1 MFNWISPFN
10 YDFAIAAIPI
20 QVVLLVFY
28 GVRRNLPIRQ
38 SSYFWLIM
46 FANLV
51 MTSADIISCEMNE
64 IWYEFPL
71 WVMYAINHAYFL
83 GFIVRGW
90 ALFAY
95 TAESSHSHK
104 NNWLFRI
111 VTALP
116 ALAAVS
122 LILST
127 PWTSAIYTIAEDG
140 YHNCSL
146 YKTIY
151 FSTYFYIII
160 SLIIVVSNWGK
171 LSRRMKAGLFSFN
184 LILLFGIIIRKQF
197 YHMLVTSYF
206 SILAILIIYLTSE
219 NPDLYRDNRT
229 RLLNKDAL
237 DLIGRDYWER
247 KEPFSLITMAIH
259 NYEESKSV
267 YGINQVNDGLKAIA
281 AWLVK
286 NYHKY
291 CVFYMRNGN
300 FILLIKGHLHEDP
313 EKKMEEWKEKYMA
326 LQRSYYGVVQMKISA
341 MMIPDSIIDTEGL
354 VAGDLAR
361 FAMANS
367 YHENRRGN
375 YVFSDEM
382 IKGVKVQKS
391 IERAVKDAIADNRF
405 EVYFQ
410 PIYSTKEDKVM
421 GAEALARLNDPK
433 IGFIPPLDFIRV
445 AEKNG
450 DIMEIGRQIF
460 EKICIFLERIDPE
473 ELGIEFINVNL
484 SPIQCMSH
492 SLSAELAEI
501 AAKHNISMRLFDF
514 EITESLIDDYEMIQ
528 MQIAGLRA
536 MGAELS
542 LDDFGTG
549 ASNISSLM
557 NLPIH
562 VVKVDM
568 TFTRSFFDG
577 KAVFLPDL
585 IKLFQHSDMEI
596 VVEGIETEEMK
607 EKMAEMGC
615 DYEQGYYFSKPLP
628 PADFVKYM
636 EAEMNKGV

>member
-1 MFNWISPFN
+1 MYNWISPFN

-20 QVVLLVFY
+20 QVILLLFY

-38 SSYFWLIM
+38 SSCFWLVM

-51 MTSADIISCEMNE
+51 MTTADIISCEMNE
-64 IWYEFPL
+64 IWYEYPL

-104 NNWLFRI
+104 DNWIFRI

-116 ALAAVS
+116 ASVAVL

-160 SLIIVVSNWGK
+160 SLIIVIFNWAK
-171 LSRRMKAGLFSFN
+171 LSRRMKAGLLSFN
-184 LILLFGIIIRKQF
+184 LLLLLGIIIRKQF

-206 SILAILIIYLTSE
+206 SILCIIIIYLTSE

-237 DLIGRDYWER
+237 DLIGLDYWER
-247 KEPFSLITMAIH
+247 KVPFSLLTMAIH

-267 YGINQVNDGLKAIA
+267 YGISQVNDGLKAIA
-281 AWLVK
+281 SWLVSS
-286 NYHKY
+286 YPKY
-291 CVFYMRNGN
+291 SAFYTRNGN
-300 FILLIKGHLHEDP
+300 FILLIKGHLNEDP
-313 EKKMEEWKEKYMA
+313 GKMMEEWKEKYEA
-326 LQRSYYGVVQMKISA
+326 LQRSYYGIVQMKISA
-341 MMIPDSIIDTEGL
+341 MLIPDSVIDTDGL

-361 FAMANS
+361 YAVANS
-367 YHENRRGN
+367 YNENRRGI

-382 IKGVKVQKS
+382 IKGVKNQKS

-410 PIYSTKEDKVM
+410 PIYSNKEGKVL
-421 GAEALARLNDPK
+421 GAEALARLNDSK
-433 IGFIPPLDFIRV
+433 MGFIPPLDFIHV

-460 EKICIFLERIDPE
+460 EKICIFLERIDPK

-484 SPIQCMSH
+484 SPIQCMSN
-492 SLSAELAEI
+492 SLSQELASI
-501 AAKHNISMRLFDF
+501 AAKHNIPMSMFDF
-514 EITESLIDDYEMIQ
+514 EITESIIDDYDMIQ
-528 MQIAGLRA
+528 MQIAGLQA

-542 LDDFGTG
+542 MDDFGTG

-557 NLPIH
+557 TLPIH

-568 TFTRSFFDG
+568 TFTRSFFAG
-577 KAVFLPDL
+577 KAGFLPDL
-585 IKLFQHSDMEI
+585 IRLFQHSNMEI

-607 EKMAEMGC
+607 DKMAEMGC
-615 DYEQGYYFSKPLP
+615 DYEQGYFFSKPLP

-636 EAEMNKGV
+636 ESMVNA

>member
-38 SSYFWLIM
+38 SSCFWLVM

-64 IWYEFPL
+64 IWYEYPI

-104 NNWLFRI
+104 ADWIFWI
-111 VTALP
+111 VAAIP
-116 ALAAVS
+116 ASVAVL

-160 SLIIVVSNWGK
+160 SLIIVIANFRK
-171 LSRRMKAGLFSFN
+171 LSRRMKAGLLSFN
-184 LILLFGIIIRKQF
+184 LLLLFGIIIRRQF

-206 SILAILIIYLTSE
+206 SILSILIIYLTSE

-229 RLLNKDAL
+229 RLMNKEAL
-237 DLIGRDYWER
+237 DLITLDHWE
-247 KEPFSLITMAIH
+247 KKIPFSIITMSIH
-259 NYEESKSV
+259 NYEESKSI
-267 YGINQVNDGLKAIA
+267 YGIGQVNDGLKAIA
-281 AWLVK
+281 AWIV
-286 NYHKY
+286 NSFPKY
-291 CVFYMRNGN
+291 SAFYVRNGN
-300 FILLIKGHLHEDP
+300 FILLIKGHLHDGP
-313 EKKMEEWKEKYMA
+313 EKIIQEWKEKYEA
-326 LQRSYYGVVQMKISA
+326 LQRSYYGIVHMKISA
-341 MMIPDSIIDTEGL
+341 MLIPNSVIDAGEI
-354 VAGDLAR
+354 VVGDLGR
-361 FAMANS
+361 FALANS
-367 YHENRRGN
+367 YNENRRGN
-375 YVFSDEM
+375 YAFSDEM
-382 IKGVKVQKS
+382 IEGVKNQKS
-391 IERAVKDAIADNRF
+391 VERAVKDAIADNRF

-410 PIYSTKEDKVM
+410 PIYSNKEGRVM

-433 IGFIPPLDFIRV
+433 LGFIPPLDFIHI
-445 AEKNG
+445 AENNG

-460 EKICIFLERIDPE
+460 EKICIFLKRIDTK

-492 SLSAELAEI
+492 SLSEDLSEI
-501 AAKHNISMRLFDF
+501 AKKHNIPMSMFDF
-514 EITESLIDDYEMIQ
+514 EITESLIDDYDMIQ
-528 MQIAGLRA
+528 MQIAGLQA

-557 NLPIH
+557 KLPIH

-568 TFTRSFFDG
+568 TFTSSYFAG
-577 KAVFLPDL
+577 KADFLPDL
-585 IKLFQHSDMEI
+585 IKLFQHANMEI
-596 VVEGIETEEMK
+596 VVEGIETAEMK
-607 EKMAEMGC
+607 DKMAEMGC
-615 DYEQGYYFSKPLP
+615 DYEQGYFFSKPLP
-628 PADFVKYM
+628 PTDFIKYM
-636 EAEMNKGV
+636 QGNVSTVV

>member
-20 QVVLLVFY
+20 QIVLLVFY

-38 SSYFWLIM
+38 SSCFWFVM
-46 FANLV
+46 FANLI

-64 IWYEFPL
+64 IWYEYPL

-104 NNWLFRI
+104 GNWIFGI

-116 ALAAVS
+116 ASVAVL

-140 YHNCSL
+140 YHNCAL

-151 FSTYFYIII
+151 FSTYFYIIV
-160 SLIIVVSNWGK
+160 SLIVVVSSWAK
-171 LSRRMKAGLFSFN
+171 LSRRMKAGLLSFN
-184 LILLFGIIIRKQF
+184 LLLLFGIIIRKQF

-206 SILAILIIYLTSE
+206 SILSILIIYLTSE

-229 RLLNKDAL
+229 RLLNKAAL
-237 DLIGRDYWER
+237 DLIGLDYWER
-247 KEPFSLITMAIH
+247 KVPFSLMTMAIH
-259 NYEESKSV
+259 SYEESKSV
-267 YGINQVNDGLKAIA
+267 YGIAQVNDGLKAIA
-281 AWLVK
+281 AWLVN
-286 NYHKY
+286 NYPN
-291 CVFYMRNGN
+291 CSTFYTRNGN
-300 FILLIKGHLHEDP
+300 FILLFKGHLHEKP
-313 EKKMEEWKEKYMA
+313 EKIMEEWKEKYEA

-341 MMIPDSIIDTEGL
+341 MLIPDSIIDGGEL
-354 VAGDLAR
+354 IAGDLAR
-361 FAMANS
+361 YALANS
-367 YHENRRGN
+367 YNENRRGN

-382 IKGVKVQKS
+382 IKGVENQKS

-410 PIYSTKEDKVM
+410 PIYSIKEDKVM

-433 IGFIPPLDFIRV
+433 MGFIPPLDFIHV
-445 AEKNG
+445 GEKNG

-460 EKICIFLERIDPE
+460 EKICNFLERIDPK

-492 SLSAELAEI
+492 SLTEELAGI
-501 AAKHNISMRLFDF
+501 AAKHNIPMSMFDF
-514 EITESLIDDYEMIQ
+514 EITESLIDDYDMIQ
-528 MQIAGLRA
+528 MQIAGLQA

-557 NLPIH
+557 TLPIH

-568 TFTRSFFDG
+568 TFTRSFFAG
-577 KAVFLPDL
+577 KADFLPDL
-585 IKLFQHSDMEI
+585 IKLFQHSNMEI

-607 EKMAEMGC
+607 DKMAEMGC

-628 PADFVKYM
+628 PADFIKYM
-636 EAEMNKGV
+636 ESR

>member
-1 MFNWISPFN
+1 MINWISPFN

-20 QVVLLVFY
+20 QLILLVFY

-38 SSYFWLIM
+38 SSCFWFVM
-46 FANLV
+46 FANLI

-64 IWYEFPL
+64 IWYEYPL

-104 NNWLFRI
+104 GNWIFWI
-111 VTALP
+111 VTAIP
-116 ALAAVS
+116 ASVAVI

-151 FSTYFYIII
+151 FSTYFYIIC
-160 SLIIVVSNWGK
+160 SLIIVIFNWKK
-171 LSRRMKAGLFSFN
+171 LSRRMKAGLLSFN

-229 RLLNKDAL
+229 RLMNKSAL
-237 DLIGRDYWER
+237 DLIGFDYWE
-247 KEPFSLITMAIH
+247 KKIPFSLITMNIH

-267 YGINQVNDGLKAIA
+267 YGVYLVNDGLKAIA
-281 AWLVK
+281 SWLAK
-286 NYHKY
+286 NFRKY
-291 CVFYMRNGN
+291 NIFYTRNGN
-300 FILLIKGHLHEDP
+300 FILLIKGHLHEKP
-313 EKKMEEWKEKYMA
+313 EKIMEDWKEKYEA
-326 LQRSYYGVVQMKISA
+326 FQKSYYGVVQMKLSA
-341 MMIPDSIIDTEGL
+341 MLIPDPIIETQGL

-361 FAMANS
+361 YAIANA
-367 YHENRRGN
+367 YNENRREN
-375 YVFSDEM
+375 YVFSEDM
-382 IKGVKVQKS
+382 IKDVKKHKS

-410 PIYSTKEDKVM
+410 PIYSIKEDKIL
-421 GAEALARLNDPK
+421 GAEALARLYDPK
-433 IGFIPPLDFIRV
+433 LGFIPPLEFIHV

-450 DIMEIGRQIF
+450 DIIEIGRQIF
-460 EKICIFLERIDPE
+460 EKICIFLEKSDPE
-473 ELGIEFINVNL
+473 KLGIEFINVNL
-484 SPIQCMSH
+484 SPIQCMSQRLTKDF
-492 SLSAELAEI
+492 SDIVAR
-501 AAKHNISMRLFDF
+501 HNIPMSMFDF
-514 EITESLIDDYEMIQ
+514 EITESLIEDYDMIQ
-528 MQIAGLRA
+528 MQIAELST

-549 ASNISSLM
+549 NSNISSLM

-568 TFTRSFFDG
+568 SFTWSYFEG
-577 KAVFLPDL
+577 KAAFLPDL
-585 IKLFQHSDMEI
+585 IKLFQNSKLEI
-596 VVEGIETEEMK
+596 VVEGIETQEMK
-607 EKMAEMGC
+607 DKMAEMGC

-628 PADFVKYM
+628 PADFVRYM
-636 EAEMNKGV
+636 EDRTN

>member
-20 QVVLLVFY
+20 QLVLLVFY
-28 GVRRNLPIRQ
+28 GVRRNLPIWQ
-38 SSYFWLIM
+38 SSCFWFVM
-46 FANLV
+46 FANLI

-64 IWYEFPL
+64 IWYEYPL

-104 NNWLFRI
+104 GNWIFWI
-111 VTALP
+111 VTAVP
-116 ALAAVS
+116 ASVAVI

-151 FSTYFYIII
+151 FSTYFYIIA
-160 SLIIVVSNWGK
+160 SLIIVIYNWVK
-171 LSRRMKAGLFSFN
+171 LSRRMKAGLLSFN
-184 LILLFGIIIRKQF
+184 LLLLFGIIIRKQF

-206 SILAILIIYLTSE
+206 SILSILIIYLTSE

-229 RLLNKDAL
+229 RLMNKAAL
-237 DLIGRDYWER
+237 DLIVLDYGE
-247 KEPFSLITMAIH
+247 KKIPFSLMTMTIH

-267 YGINQVNDGLKAIA
+267 YGISQVNDGLKAIA
-281 AWLVK
+281 EWLS
-286 NYHKY
+286 NTYHKY
-291 CVFYMRNGN
+291 SAFYTRNGN
-300 FILLIKGHLHEDP
+300 FILLIKGHLHDNP
-313 EKKMEEWKEKYMA
+313 EKLMKEWKEKYEG
-326 LQRSYYGVVQMKISA
+326 LQRSYYGIVQMKISA
-341 MMIPDSIIDTEGL
+341 MLIPDSVIDSGGVL
-354 VAGDLAR
+354 PGNLAR
-361 FAMANS
+361 FAVANS
-367 YHENRRGN
+367 YNENTRGN
-375 YVFSDEM
+375 YVFSEAM
-382 IKGVKVQKS
+382 IKGVKNQKS
-391 IERAVKDAIADNRF
+391 VERAVKDAISDNRF

-410 PIYSTKEDKVM
+410 PIYSIKEDKVM

-433 IGFIPPLDFIRV
+433 LGFISPLDFIPV

-460 EKICIFLERIDPE
+460 EKICIFLERIDPK

-492 SLSAELAEI
+492 SLTEELAAI
-501 AAKHNISMRLFDF
+501 AKRHNIPMSMFDF
-514 EITESLIDDYEMIQ
+514 EITESLIDDYDMIQ

-568 TFTRSFFDG
+568 TFTRSFFEG
-577 KAVFLPDL
+577 KAAFLPDL

-596 VVEGIETEEMK
+596 VVEGIETKEMK
-607 EKMAEMGC
+607 DKMSEMGC
-615 DYEQGYYFSKPLP
+615 DYEQGYYFSRPLP
-628 PADFVKYM
+628 PSDFIKYM
-636 EAEMNKGV
+636 ESSLH